1 MSRKFIPAILA
12 LSLCLAAGAH
22 AAPAAPVLAD
32 DPLAS
37 AVKAG
42 WKPVSEGVL
51 QRSKGGNKV
60 ESLVTG
66 VKGFTW
72 KLRQLEGQQEILRAA
87 FEKQPTLDLRRSL
100 AALRKAI
107 VSTKQTIQ
115 RIQANPGANDGKVS
129 CTINFGYDAD
139 AYGLTS
145 AVGVGGIASA
155 NFSSNCAFSG
165 EVYAYSYSQAR
176 TQAGLLTT
184 LTKTD
189 GPRSGSSV
197 SASAV
202 GSVNGVTECYSHAES
217 SMTTNSLNPSSY
229 YIVDDNYTCPS
240 SPLTVTLTND
250 WGTDVYVDGYD
261 CAYITWTAG
270 ISGGTPAYSPAMYQ
284 NTVYMTSGTSF
295 SSNFCG
301 TNRNRTQTVTASV
314 NVTDGM
320 GTSKSASQVVTI
332 HYFAT
337 TVSGGCSAAD
347 GTGKLSPSRRSP
359 ATRPVSMSSRR
370 GELLG

>member
-1 MSRKFIPAILA
+1 MSRKLLFMIAA
-12 LSLCLAAGAH
+12 LSLSLLIDARVGV
-22 AAPAAPVLAD
+22 AAPALAD

-51 QRSKGGNKV
+51 QRSRGGNKV

-72 KLRQLEGQQEILRAA
+72 KLRQLEAQQEILRAA
-87 FEKQPTLDLRRSL
+87 FEEQPTLDLRRAL

-107 VSTKQTIQ
+107 VSTRQTIQ

-145 AVGVGGIASA
+145 AVGVGGTASA

-176 TQAGLLTT
+176 TQAGVMTV

-189 GPRSGSSV
+189 GPRSGANV

-217 SMTTNSLNPSSY
+217 SMTTNLLNPSSY

-240 SPLTVTLTND
+240 APLTVTVTSNL
-250 WGTDVYVDGYD
+250 GTDVYLSGYN
-261 CAYITWTAG
+261 CASITWTTN
-270 ISGGTPAYSPAMYQ
+270 ISGGAPAYTTAMYK
-284 NTVYMTSGTSF
+284 NAALMTNATSF
-295 SSNFCG
+295 TSSFCG
-301 TNRNRTQTVTASV
+301 SNTLATQTVTVSA
-314 NVTDGM
+314 NVTDSLGQA
-320 GTSKSASQVVTI
+320 KSGSQVTTI
-332 HYFAT
+332 HYSR
-337 TVSGGCSAAD
+337 VSSPPAGGCSVAVVD
-347 GTGKLSPSRRSP
+347 GSGKIQQQPCL
-359 ATRPVSMSSRR
+359 
-370 GELLG
+370 